1 MLASRTLLSK
11 QTLAVLSRQP
21 ACFVHQGDYG
31 NWGNTNIAVVFS
43 GCGWWDGTDVHEGVY
58 TMYHLSR
65 NGARFQMFAPNQ
77 QQMHVMDHMRK
88 QPGSGEN
95 RNMMMESARFSHG
108 QGTMQMQDLS
118 KLDVNSFDAVIFPGG
133 HGVTKNLSSFVKDGK
148 DCKLHNDV
156 ERVLKDFHRSRKPI
170 GLASMAPVLACRV
183 LPSIEVTMG
192 YERDENTRWGNWPH
206 TNMVQAVKSMG
217 ARHNVREPYEAHVD
231 EKNKVVST
239 PSFMW
244 ETDYHYHYIFD
255 GIGNMVKHVMR
266 MSTK

>member
-1 MLASRTLLSK
+1 MLATRALLSK

-31 NWGNTNIAVVFS
+31 NWGNTNVAVVFS

-77 QQMHVMDHMRK
+77 QQMHVIDHMRK
-88 QPGSGEN
+88 QPASGEN
-95 RNMMMESARFSHG
+95 RNMMMEAARFSHG
-108 QGTMQMQDLS
+108 QGMTQMQDLS

-133 HGVTKNLSSFVKDGK
+133 HGIIKNLSSFMKDGK
-148 DCKLHNDV
+148 DCKLHSDV

-192 YERDENTRWGNWPH
+192 YERDDNTRWGHWPN
-206 TNMVQAVKSMG
+206 TNMVQAVKGMG
-217 ARHNVREPYEAHVD
+217 ARHNVREPYEAYVD

>member
-1 MLASRTLLSK
+1 MLARKTLLSK
-11 QTLAVLSRQP
+11 QTLGLLSRQP
-21 ACFVHQGDYG
+21 ACFIHHNDYG
-31 NWGNTNIAVVFS
+31 NWGNTKVAVVFS

-77 QQMHVMDHMRK
+77 QQMNVMDHLRK
-88 QPGSGEN
+88 QPSTGEN
-95 RNMMMESARFSHG
+95 RNTMVEAARFSHG
-108 QGTMQMQDLS
+108 QGVMQMQDLA

-133 HGVTKNLSSFVKDGK
+133 YGITKNLSSFMKDGK

-156 ERVLKDFHRSRKPI
+156 EKVLKDFHRSGKPI
-170 GLASMAPVLACRV
+170 GLASMAPLLACRA
-183 LPSIEVTMG
+183 LPGVEVTMG
-192 YERDENTRWGNWPH
+192 HERDDNPRWGNWPH
-206 TNMVQAVKSMG
+206 TNMVQAVKGMG
-217 ARHNVREPYEAHVD
+217 GCHHIREPYEVYVD

-244 ETDYHYHYIFD
+244 ETEYHFHYIFD

>member
-1 MLASRTLLSK
+1 MVIYNS
-11 QTLAVLSRQP
+11 
-21 ACFVHQGDYG
+21 
-31 NWGNTNIAVVFS
+31 VFS
-43 GCGWWDGTDVHEGVY
+43 

-77 QQMHVMDHMRK
+77 QQMHVMDHMKK

-108 QGTMQMQDLS
+108 QGMMQMQDLS
-118 KLDVNSFDAVIFPGG
+118 KLDINSFDAVIFPGG
-133 HGVTKNLSSFVKDGK
+133 HGIIKNLSTFVKDGK
-148 DCKLHNDV
+148 DCKLQGDV
-156 ERVLKDFHRSRKPI
+156 DKVLKDFHRSRKPI
-170 GLASMAPVLACRV
+170 GYTGQHGYGPGLPRAAQHRGDHGLREGRKHPLGELA
-183 LPSIEVTMG
+183 
-192 YERDENTRWGNWPH
+192 H

-217 ARHNVREPYEAHVD
+217 ARHN
-231 EKNKVVST
+231 KNKVVST

-244 ETDYHYHYIFD
+244 ETEYHYHYIFD